1 MPQKYRILDN
11 GIAAESKR
19 QKAMKPKAKKLT
31 GSQMRQKN
39 ASKAASGVMPAKGRG
54 GVDGS
59 YVGRTEYNAKQRK
72 KAQGKRK

>member
-1 MPQKYRILDN
+1 MPQKYRVLDN

-19 QKAMKPKAKKLT
+19 QRAMKPKAKKLT

-54 GVDGS
+54 AVDGS
-59 YVGRTEYNAKQRK
+59 YVGRRVFNANERK